1 MLVYPV
7 VGRNPEEKKRKSIIQ
22 LNKRVSRVAKQDIWK
37 DDVVMCFVVY
47 NILKK
52 KSEKRV
58 SL

>member
-1 MLVYPV
+1 MFTYPV
-7 VGRNPEEKKRKSIIQ
+7 VGRNPEEKREKLHSAKYESWA
-22 LNKRVSRVAKQDIWK
+22 AKQDFWK

-47 NILKK
+47 NTLR